1 MFNQNHSISLLTLPQ
16 CKSWLHE
23 QVDKK
28 KKQQKLLL
36 KPLESNICDV
46 MSFDI
51 FSEKAILWNLL
62 EILKLCGALWNVT
75 ILENYD
81 IYNLDIYVQYKF
93 RYHSRFFGQFGHD
106 M

>member
-1 MFNQNHSISLLTLPQ
+1 MDPITALGHVTKILVISMLNQIHSISLLILPQ

-36 KPLESNICDV
+36 RPLESNTCDV

-51 FSEKAILWNLL
+51 FSVKAILW
-62 EILKLCGALWNVT
+62 I
-75 ILENYD
+75 
-81 IYNLDIYVQYKF
+81 F
-93 RYHSRFFGQFGHD
+93 
-106 M
+106 